1 MSARSSAPLP
11 LETVAPHARDGVL
24 HGPVVLRG
32 FVDVDQSLP
41 VRAVEHEALPFLD
54 DLPALPL
61 GRLHDFSDFLLP
73 VRHCRVNYTDR
84 LGGSQA
90 SLYTGF
96 YMDAKELRQGLKGAR
111 RTRERGERI
120 RDEGTATAADLLGEI
135 SGTPGITMT
144 EAAELLDVTRD
155 GAYKMLAEADTK
167 KPPGRSRGAE

>member
-1 MSARSSAPLP
+1 
-11 LETVAPHARDGVL
+11 
-24 HGPVVLRG
+24 
-32 FVDVDQSLP
+32 
-41 VRAVEHEALPFLD
+41 
-54 DLPALPL
+54 
-61 GRLHDFSDFLLP
+61 
-73 VRHCRVNYTDR
+73 
-84 LGGSQA
+84 
-90 SLYTGF
+90 
-96 YMDAKELRQGLKGAR
+96 MDAKELRQGLKGAR